1 MKPLSPS
8 PGAYGADLSPPGR
21 GDGVCGPQ
29 GEALRP
35 EEMFSSGVA
44 HADDL
49 SPVGRGRER
58 SERVRGAGADPLLLM
73 LPGFALLAA
82 VLASTS
88 PAARAQAPE
97 PKSLTIVVGS
107 TPGGGYDVYARLL
120 GRYISRH
127 LPGQPGIIVQN
138 LPGASSLKAVQYLDA
153 NAPKDGSAMA
163 AFNPGVITESLL
175 NAEKIRFKFSNV
187 AFLGSITRDL
197 RACYAWGA
205 TGIRSW
211 NDLKKAKRFNL
222 GAPAPGTSS
231 FINAATLKNMFGIA
245 VHQVTGYAGS
255 AQQRLA
261 IERGE
266 LDGDC
271 GAWSSVPQDWVANG
285 KVNALVKFTPLP
297 IPGLVGDVP
306 YAGDLAA
313 GEEARSILDLL
324 TAADAL
330 GRPYVVSRDGLLT
343 GSPCCAP
350 PSTRRLPM
358 RSSSQM
364 RKDWTFRSSVRSGER
379 RRRPSSRR
387 SMPRRLHWSHA
398 PARSSADRC
407 RLTTGRACG
416 QGCGQRRLSTGPCAR
431 RHSK

>member
-1 MKPLSPS
+1 
-8 PGAYGADLSPPGR
+8 
-21 GDGVCGPQ
+21 
-29 GEALRP
+29 
-35 EEMFSSGVA
+35 MFSSGVA

-127 LPGQPGIIVQN
+127 LPGQPSIIVQN

-255 AQQRLA
+255 SQQRLA

-285 KVNALVKFTPLP
+285 KVNALVKFTSLP

-306 YAGDLAA
+306 YAGDLATDK
-313 GEEARSILDLL
+313 EARSILDLL

-330 GRPYVVSRDGLLT
+330 GRPYVVSRDVAPDRLAMVRAAFDETLADAQFLAEAKRLDLLVIGPIRAEEAAAIVKT
-343 GSPCCAP
+343 IYAAP
-350 PSTRRLPM
+350 PAL
-358 RSSSQM
+358 
-364 RKDWTFRSSVRSGER
+364 V
-379 RRRPSSRR
+379 
-387 SMPRRLHWSHA
+387 
-398 PARSSADRC
+398 ARAREIV
-407 RLTTGRACG
+407 GR
-416 QGCGQRRLSTGPCAR
+416 
-431 RHSK
+431 